1 MPRLYQVLGPDLVP
15 HDLMAFLDTWGG
27 NILALGALILIVI
40 LMTRAASRSEAVPGR
55 FQNAV
60 EAVVEVLE
68 SLFRDILGSS
78 TREFLPFLGTLFLF
92 ILFMNL
98 TGLIPLLHS
107 PTSQFEITLSLAI
120 VVFCYVQIVATRKL
134 GLIGYIDHL
143 MSRPRDFV
151 SWLLAPL
158 MLLLHLVAELAR
170 PISLA
175 LRLFGNI
182 TGEEALI
189 AAFTGLGVLAL
200 STTGSPVGVPLGLP
214 FIFLGMLFGL
224 VQAFVFTILSAI
236 YIAQVLPPEG
246 EDHGKD
252 TIQSEGAVR

>member
-1 MPRLYQVLGPDLVP
+1 MPRLQQVLGFGPIP
-15 HDLMAFLDTWGG
+15 HDLTAFLDAWGG
-27 NILALGALILIVI
+27 NILALGALFLIVI
-40 LMTRAASRSEAVPGR
+40 LMMRGASRSTLVPGR

-60 EAVVEVLE
+60 EAVVEALE
-68 SLFRDILGSS
+68 NLFRDILGSY

-120 VVFCYVQIVATRKL
+120 VVFCYVQMVAIRKL
-134 GLIGYIDHL
+134 GLFGYIDHL
-143 MSRPRDFV
+143 MSRPRDPV

-200 STTGSPVGVPLGLP
+200 SATGSPIGIPLGLP

-246 EDHGKD
+246 EDHGRD
-252 TIQSEGAVR
+252 SIQSEGAVR